1 MSTYAPHTTIHYATG
16 RHVTY
21 ATRDEAVEAIMAT
34 YPDAVVYDDGARALV
49 WRDEVSAADDDGAR
63 AIAELVTV

>member
-34 YPDAVVYDDGARALV
+34 YPDAVVYDDGRTLV
-49 WRDEVSAADDDGAR
+49 WRDEASARDDDGAR

>member
-1 MSTYAPHTTIHYATG
+1 MSTYAPHTTIKYAHG

-63 AIAELVTV
+63 AIAELVIV

>member
-1 MSTYAPHTTIHYATG
+1 MKTTIRYTNG
-16 RHVTY
+16 RHTTY
-21 ATRDEAVEAIMAT
+21 ATRDEADEAVTAA
-34 YPDAVVYDDGARALV
+34 YPDAVVYDDGGRTLV

>member
-1 MSTYAPHTTIHYATG
+1 MKTTIRYTNG
-16 RHVTY
+16 RHTTY
-21 ATRDEAVEAIMAT
+21 ATRDEAVEAVTAA
-34 YPDAVVYDDGARALV
+34 YPDAVVYDDGGRTLV